1 MKPTWYTYVIML
13 HSEARNVSD
22 YLGPCQMLKKW
33 FEVGP
38 KDPENEEFEHKM
50 E

>member
-13 HSEARNVSD
+13 HSEAREVSD
-22 YLGPCQMLKKW
+22 YEWFCQMLQKW